1 MAIDHRLSKVVLLHA
16 GYLQSNYS
24 QLFVLSPTIGTTEL
38 SGSGYSRTREA
49 EFTTKLTWYS
59 EQQWVIS
66 YVHTSGRGN
75 LNTFR
80 PLSW

>member
-38 SGSGYSRTREA
+38 SGVGIFEDAGSRVYDQAHLVLRTAMGYIVCA
-49 EFTTKLTWYS
+49 
-59 EQQWVIS
+59 
-66 YVHTSGRGN
+66 H
-75 LNTFR
+75 
-80 PLSW
+80 